1 MDRHELSIME
11 GAIKTIW
18 GSKFMVKSLSTKI
31 FIGLFSGL
39 ILGSIAQYLLTDIG
53 SFTGYLVEVAT
64 GVGTMFV
71 NMIMMLVVPLVFVS
85 IVCGVCELKDLKS
98 FGRLGGKTFGFYI
111 INTLV
116 AIFAALAV
124 ALILEP
130 GKGVDMSSSGGVA
143 ITATELPSL
152 MALIVDIV
160 PRNPVAAFMSGN
172 MLQVIF
178 MALLLGGVMKS
189 LGAHVA
195 GAVTGFQTANKIMM
209 KLISVVMSLA
219 PFGVFA
225 LMYKLGATLEAEVF
239 LSVIQ
244 YLVVILALL
253 LLWIFVV
260 YPAAVGLFTPISA
273 KTFREKTQEQIL
285 FSLSTASSNATIPVT
300 LRTLTDKLGVSRA
313 VAGFGVPL
321 GATMNM
327 GGVSIYITIAIFFVA
342 NAFGMP
348 ITQDQL
354 PSLLFSIFLLSVGAG
369 GVPGGGMVMIGVLIH
384 QMGLPIEA
392 FAIVAA
398 LDRLIDMVLTSCN
411 VVGDTAVLTIVDQ
424 TEKAH
429 DVEVANR

>member
-1 MDRHELSIME
+1 M
-11 GAIKTIW
+11 T
-18 GSKFMVKSLSTKI
+18 KSLSTRI

-39 ILGSIAQYLLTDIG
+39 ILGSIIQYFLADISLFSG
-53 SFTGYLVEVAT
+53 MTVEVAS

-71 NMIMMLVVPLVFVS
+71 NMIMMMVVPLVFVS
-85 IVCGVCELKDLKS
+85 IVCGVLELDDLKS

-116 AIFAALAV
+116 AIFAALVV
-124 ALILEP
+124 ALLLKP
-130 GKGVDMSSSGGVA
+130 GLGVDMSGGTGA
-143 ITATELPSL
+143 EITATELPNL
-152 MALIVDIV
+152 MQLIVNIV
-160 PRNPVAAFMSGN
+160 PNNPVSAFTSGN

-178 MALLLGGVMKS
+178 MALLVGGVLKS
-189 LGAHVA
+189 MGS
-195 GAVTGFQTANKIMM
+195 AVPLLTQGFQEGNKLMM
-209 KLISVVMSLA
+209 KLIGLVMQLA

-225 LMYKLGATLEAEVF
+225 LMLKLGATLEASLF
-239 LSVIQ
+239 MSVIE
-244 YLVVILALL
+244 YMVVIISLL

-260 YPAAVGLFTPISA
+260 YPVAVSLFSSVSA
-273 KTFREKTQEQIL
+273 KEFRAKTQEQIL

-300 LRTLTDKLGVSRA
+300 MRTLTEKLGVKRA

-342 NAFGMP
+342 NSFGAP
-348 ITQDQL
+348 IAMEQL

-392 FAIVAA
+392 FVIVAA

-411 VVGDTAVLTIVDQ
+411 VVGDAAVLTIVDA
-424 TEKAH
+424 TEKEHESEEA
-429 DVEVANR
+429 EARLAQTNQA

>member
-1 MDRHELSIME
+1 M
-11 GAIKTIW
+11 T
-18 GSKFMVKSLSTKI
+18 KSLSTRI

-39 ILGSIAQYLLTDIG
+39 ILGSIIQYFLADIG
-53 SFTGYLVEVAT
+53 FFSGTVVDIASGA
-64 GVGTMFV
+64 GTMFV

-85 IVCGVCELKDLKS
+85 IVCGVCELKDLNS

-124 ALILEP
+124 ALLLAP
-130 GKGVDMSSSGGVA
+130 GKGVDMSSSGGVD
-143 ITATELPSL
+143 IVATELPNL
-152 MALIVDIV
+152 VQLIVGIV
-160 PRNPVAAFMSGN
+160 PSNPVAAFTSGN

-178 MALLLGGVMKS
+178 MALLLGGVIKS
-189 LGAHVA
+189 LGETAKS
-195 GAVTGFQTANKIMM
+195 AVSGFQVANKIMM
-209 KLISVVMSLA
+209 KLISVVMQLA
-219 PFGVFA
+219 PIGVFA
-225 LMYKLGATLEAEVF
+225 LMLKLGATLEAAIF
-239 LSVIQ
+239 GSVLE
-244 YLVVILALL
+244 YLVVILSLL

-260 YPAAVGLFTPISA
+260 YPFAVSMFTPVSA
-273 KTFREKTQEQIL
+273 KEFRAKTREQIL

-300 LRTLTDKLGVSRA
+300 MRTLTEKLGVNRA

-342 NAFGMP
+342 NAFGAP
-348 ITQDQL
+348 IGMDQL
-354 PSLLFSIFLLSVGAG
+354 PALLFSIFLLSVGAG

-384 QMGLPIEA
+384 QMGLPVEA

-411 VVGDTAVLTIVDQ
+411 VVGDAAVLTIVDE
-424 TEKAH
+424 TEKRAEAKL
-429 DVEVANR
+429 VTASNSVTSS

>member
-1 MDRHELSIME
+1 
-11 GAIKTIW
+11 
-18 GSKFMVKSLSTKI
+18 MVKSLSTRI
-31 FIGLFSGL
+31 FMGLFVGL
-39 ILGSIAQYLLTDIG
+39 IFGTIVQYFLYDV
-53 SFTGYLVEVAT
+53 SFFSDNLVVFAS
-64 GVGTMFV
+64 GIGTMFV

-111 INTLV
+111 INTVV
-116 AIFAALAV
+116 AILAALAV
-124 ALILEP
+124 ALLLQP
-130 GKGVDMSSSGGVA
+130 GNGVDMSSGDDVA

-152 MALIVDIV
+152 MGLLVDIV
-160 PRNPVAAFMSGN
+160 PRNPIEAFSSGN

-178 MALLLGGVMKS
+178 MALLLGGVIKS
-189 LGAHVA
+189 LGEHVA
-195 GAVTGFQTANKIMM
+195 GAVRAFQTANIIMM
-209 KLISVVMSLA
+209 KLITTVMNLA

-225 LMYKLGATLEAEVF
+225 LMFKLGATLEAGVF
-239 LSVIQ
+239 MSVLE
-244 YLVVILALL
+244 YLLLILGLL

-260 YPAAVGLFTPISA
+260 YPLAVGMFTPISA
-273 KTFREKTQEQIL
+273 STFRAKTQEQVL

-300 LRTLTDKLGVSRA
+300 LRTLTDKLGVSRS

-342 NAFGMP
+342 NAFGTP
-348 ITQDQL
+348 ITTEQL

-424 TEKAH
+424 TEKQHELAS
-429 DVEVANR
+429 DKSA

>member
-1 MDRHELSIME
+1 MI
-11 GAIKTIW
+11 
-18 GSKFMVKSLSTKI
+18 KSLSTRI
-31 FIGLFSGL
+31 FIGLFAGL
-39 ILGSIAQYLLTDIG
+39 ILGTLVQYFLNDIG
-53 SFTGYLVEVAT
+53 FFSGNLVELAG

-85 IVCGVCELKDLKS
+85 IVCGVCELQDLKS

-111 INTLV
+111 VNTLV
-116 AIFAALAV
+116 AISTALLV
-124 ALILEP
+124 VLLLDP
-130 GKGVDMSSSGGVA
+130 GKGVDMSSTDGVA

-152 MALIVDIV
+152 MALLIDIV

-178 MALLLGGVMKS
+178 MALMLGGVIKS
-189 LGAHVA
+189 LGEHVA
-195 GAVTGFQTANKIMM
+195 GAVQGFQTANKIMM

-219 PFGVFA
+219 PYGVFA
-225 LMYKLGATLEAEVF
+225 LMFKLGATLDAAVF
-239 LSVIQ
+239 MSVLE
-244 YLVVILALL
+244 YVVIILALL

-260 YPAAVGLFTPISA
+260 YPLAVGFFTPISA
-273 KTFREKTQEQIL
+273 KSFREKTQEQVL

-300 LRTLTDKLGVSRA
+300 MRTLTEKLGVNRA

-327 GGVSIYITIAIFFVA
+327 GGVAIYITIAIFFVA

-348 ITQDQL
+348 ITSEQL

-398 LDRLIDMVLTSCN
+398 LDRIIDMVLTSCN

-429 DVEVANR
+429 RVELADSES

>member
-1 MDRHELSIME
+1 M
-11 GAIKTIW
+11 T
-18 GSKFMVKSLSTKI
+18 KSLSTRI

-39 ILGSIAQYLLTDIG
+39 ILGSIIQYFLADIG
-53 SFTGYLVEVAT
+53 FFSGTVVDIASGA
-64 GVGTMFV
+64 GTMFV

-85 IVCGVCELKDLKS
+85 IVCGVCELKDLNS

-124 ALILEP
+124 ALLLAP
-130 GKGVDMSSSGGVA
+130 GKGVDMSSSGGVD
-143 ITATELPSL
+143 IVATELPNL
-152 MALIVDIV
+152 VQLIVGIV
-160 PRNPVAAFMSGN
+160 PSNPVAAFTSGN

-178 MALLLGGVMKS
+178 MALLLGGVIKS
-189 LGAHVA
+189 LGETAKS
-195 GAVTGFQTANKIMM
+195 AVSGFQVANKIMM
-209 KLISVVMSLA
+209 KLISVVMQLA
-219 PFGVFA
+219 PIGVFA
-225 LMYKLGATLEAEVF
+225 LMLKLGATLEAAIF
-239 LSVIQ
+239 GSVLE
-244 YLVVILALL
+244 YLVVILSLL

-260 YPAAVGLFTPISA
+260 YPFAVSMFTPVSA
-273 KTFREKTQEQIL
+273 KEFRAKTREQIL

-300 LRTLTDKLGVSRA
+300 MRTLTEKLGVNRA

-342 NAFGMP
+342 NAFGAP
-348 ITQDQL
+348 IGMDQL
-354 PSLLFSIFLLSVGAG
+354 PALLFSIFLLSVGAG

-384 QMGLPIEA
+384 QMGLPVEA

-411 VVGDTAVLTIVDQ
+411 VVGDAAVLTIVDE
-424 TEKAH
+424 TEKRAEAKLATASNS
-429 DVEVANR
+429 VTSS

>member
-1 MDRHELSIME
+1 MI
-11 GAIKTIW
+11 
-18 GSKFMVKSLSTKI
+18 KSLSTRI
-31 FIGLFSGL
+31 FIGLFAGL
-39 ILGSIAQYLLTDIG
+39 ILGTLVQYFLNDIG
-53 SFTGYLVEVAT
+53 FFSGNLVELAG

-85 IVCGVCELKDLKS
+85 IVCGVCELQDLKS

-111 INTLV
+111 VNTLV
-116 AIFAALAV
+116 AISTALLV
-124 ALILEP
+124 VLVLDP
-130 GKGVDMSSSGGVA
+130 GKGVDMSSTDGVA

-152 MALIVDIV
+152 MALLIDIV

-178 MALLLGGVMKS
+178 MALMLGGVIKS
-189 LGAHVA
+189 LGEHVA
-195 GAVTGFQTANKIMM
+195 GAVQGFQTANKIMM

-219 PFGVFA
+219 PYGVFA
-225 LMYKLGATLEAEVF
+225 LMFKLGATLDAAVF
-239 LSVIQ
+239 ISVLE
-244 YLVVILALL
+244 YVVIILALL

-260 YPAAVGLFTPISA
+260 YPLAVGMFTPISA
-273 KTFREKTQEQIL
+273 KRFREKTQEQVL

-300 LRTLTDKLGVSRA
+300 MRTLTEKLGVNRA

-327 GGVSIYITIAIFFVA
+327 GGVAIYITIAIFFVA

-348 ITQDQL
+348 ITSEQL

-398 LDRLIDMVLTSCN
+398 LDRIIDMVLTSCN

-429 DVEVANR
+429 QVELLDSES

>member
-1 MDRHELSIME
+1 MM
-11 GAIKTIW
+11 
-18 GSKFMVKSLSTKI
+18 KSLSTRI
-31 FIGLFSGL
+31 FIGLFTGL
-39 ILGSIAQYLLTDIG
+39 ILGTLVQYFLNDIG
-53 SFTGYLVEVAT
+53 FFSGNLVELAS

-85 IVCGVCELKDLKS
+85 IVCGVCELQDLKS

-111 INTLV
+111 VNTVV
-116 AIFAALAV
+116 AISTALLV
-124 ALILEP
+124 VLLLDP
-130 GKGVDMSSSGGVA
+130 GKGVDMSSADGVA

-152 MALIVDIV
+152 IALLIDIV

-178 MALLLGGVMKS
+178 MALMLGGVMKS
-189 LGAHVA
+189 LGEHVA
-195 GAVTGFQTANKIMM
+195 GAVQGFQTANKIMM

-225 LMYKLGATLEAEVF
+225 LMFKLGATLDAAVF
-239 LSVIQ
+239 MSVLE
-244 YLVVILALL
+244 YLVIILALL

-260 YPAAVGLFTPISA
+260 YPLSVGMFTPISA
-273 KTFREKTQEQIL
+273 KTFRAKTQEQVL

-300 LRTLTDKLGVSRA
+300 MRTLTEKLGVNRA

-327 GGVSIYITIAIFFVA
+327 GGVAIYITIAIFFVA

-348 ITQDQL
+348 ITSEQL

-398 LDRLIDMVLTSCN
+398 LDRIINMVLTSCN

-424 TEKAH
+424 TEKA
-429 DVEVANR
+429 VK

>member
-1 MDRHELSIME
+1 MI
-11 GAIKTIW
+11 
-18 GSKFMVKSLSTKI
+18 KSLSTKI
-31 FIGLFSGL
+31 FIGLFAGL
-39 ILGSIAQYLLTDIG
+39 VLGSIVQYFLADIG
-53 SFTGYLVEVAT
+53 FFSGTLVEVAS
-64 GVGTMFV
+64 GLGTMFV

-85 IVCGVCELKDLKS
+85 IVCGVCELRDLKS
-98 FGRLGGKTFGFYI
+98 FGRLGTKTFGFYI

-116 AIFAALAV
+116 AILAALAV

-130 GKGVDMSSSGGVA
+130 GKGVDMSSGGDLA

-152 MALIVDIV
+152 MALLVDIV
-160 PRNPVAAFMSGN
+160 PRNPIAAFMSGN

-225 LMYKLGATLEAEVF
+225 LMFKLGATLEADVF
-239 LSVIQ
+239 ISVIQ
-244 YLVVILALL
+244 YVVVILALL
-253 LLWIFVV
+253 LTWIFVV
-260 YPAAVGLFTPISA
+260 YPIAVGIFTPVSA

-300 LRTLTDKLGVSRA
+300 MRTLTEKLGVNHA

-348 ITQDQL
+348 ITTEQL

-429 DVEVANR
+429 EMEVAKG

>member
-1 MDRHELSIME
+1 M
-11 GAIKTIW
+11 T
-18 GSKFMVKSLSTKI
+18 KSLSTRI

-39 ILGSIAQYLLTDIG
+39 IFGFIIQYLLGDIG
-53 SFTGYLVEVAT
+53 FFSGTIVELSS

-85 IVCGVCELKDLKS
+85 IVCGILELKDLKS

-124 ALILEP
+124 ALLLQP
-130 GKGVDMSSSGGVA
+130 GRGVDMTGGTGLQ
-143 ITATELPSL
+143 ITATELPNL
-152 MALIVDIV
+152 IQLIVNIV
-160 PRNPVAAFMSGN
+160 PSNPVAAFTSGN

-178 MALLLGGVMKS
+178 MALLVGGVIKS
-189 LGAHVA
+189 LGKGVPLL
-195 GAVTGFQTANKIMM
+195 TQGFIEGNKLMM
-209 KLISVVMSLA
+209 KLITVVMQLA
-219 PFGVFA
+219 PIGVFA
-225 LMYKLGATLEAEVF
+225 LMLKLGATLEAALFVSVLEYVF
-239 LSVIQ
+239 
-244 YLVVILALL
+244 VILGLL
-253 LLWIFVV
+253 LAWIFIV
-260 YPAAVGLFTPISA
+260 YPIAVGAFTPVSATEFRA
-273 KTFREKTQEQIL
+273 KTREQIL

-300 LRTLTDKLGVSRA
+300 MRTLTEKLGVKRA

-342 NAFGMP
+342 NAFGAP
-348 ITQDQL
+348 IAMDQL
-354 PSLLFSIFLLSVGAG
+354 PALLFSIFLLSVGAG

-384 QMGLPIEA
+384 QMGLPVEA

-411 VVGDTAVLTIVDQ
+411 VVGDTAVLTIVDA
-424 TEKAH
+424 TEKDH
-429 DVEVANR
+429 DELIPEGVAAKA

>member
-1 MDRHELSIME
+1 MLGTLVQYFLND
-11 GAIKTIW
+11 
-18 GSKFMVKSLSTKI
+18 
-31 FIGLFSGL
+31 IGFFSGN
-39 ILGSIAQYLLTDIG
+39 
-53 SFTGYLVEVAT
+53 LVELAG

-85 IVCGVCELKDLKS
+85 IVCGVCELQDLKS

-116 AIFAALAV
+116 AISTALLV
-124 ALILEP
+124 VLLLDP
-130 GKGVDMSSSGGVA
+130 GKGVDMSSTDGVA

-152 MALIVDIV
+152 MALLIDIV

-178 MALLLGGVMKS
+178 MALMLGGVIKS
-189 LGAHVA
+189 LGEHVA
-195 GAVTGFQTANKIMM
+195 GAVQGFQTANKIMM

-219 PFGVFA
+219 PYGVFA
-225 LMYKLGATLEAEVF
+225 LMFKLGATLDAAVF
-239 LSVIQ
+239 MSVLE
-244 YLVVILALL
+244 YVVIILALL

-260 YPAAVGLFTPISA
+260 YPLAVGFFTPISA
-273 KTFREKTQEQIL
+273 KSFREKTQEQVL

-300 LRTLTDKLGVSRA
+300 MRTLTEKLGVNRA

-327 GGVSIYITIAIFFVA
+327 GGVAIYITIAIFFVA

-348 ITQDQL
+348 ITSEQL

-398 LDRLIDMVLTSCN
+398 LDRIIDMVLTSCN

-429 DVEVANR
+429 QVELADSES

>member
-1 MDRHELSIME
+1 MI
-11 GAIKTIW
+11 
-18 GSKFMVKSLSTKI
+18 KSLSTRI
-31 FIGLFSGL
+31 FIGLFAGL
-39 ILGSIAQYLLTDIG
+39 ILGTLVQYFLNDIG
-53 SFTGYLVEVAT
+53 FFSGNLVELAG

-85 IVCGVCELKDLKS
+85 IVCGVCELQDLKS

-111 INTLV
+111 VNTVIAISTALLV
-116 AIFAALAV
+116 VL
-124 ALILEP
+124 LLDP
-130 GKGVDMSSSGGVA
+130 GKGVDMSNTDGVA

-152 MALIVDIV
+152 MALLIDIV

-178 MALLLGGVMKS
+178 MALMLGGVIKS
-189 LGAHVA
+189 LGEHVA
-195 GAVTGFQTANKIMM
+195 GAVQGFQTANKIMM

-219 PFGVFA
+219 PYGVFA
-225 LMYKLGATLEAEVF
+225 LMFKLGATLDAAVF
-239 LSVIQ
+239 ISVLE
-244 YLVVILALL
+244 YVVIILALL

-260 YPAAVGLFTPISA
+260 YPLAVGMFTPISA
-273 KTFREKTQEQIL
+273 KRFREKTQEQVL

-300 LRTLTDKLGVSRA
+300 MRTLTEKLGVNRA

-327 GGVSIYITIAIFFVA
+327 GGVAIYITIAIFFVA

-348 ITQDQL
+348 ITSEQL

-398 LDRLIDMVLTSCN
+398 LDRIIDMVLTSCN

-429 DVEVANR
+429 QVELVDSES

>member
-1 MDRHELSIME
+1 MM
-11 GAIKTIW
+11 
-18 GSKFMVKSLSTKI
+18 KSLSTRI
-31 FIGLFSGL
+31 FIGLFAGL
-39 ILGSIAQYLLTDIG
+39 IFGTIVQYFLNDIG
-53 SFTGYLVEVAT
+53 FFSGNLVELAG

-85 IVCGVCELKDLKS
+85 IVCGVCELQDLKS

-111 INTLV
+111 INTVV
-116 AIFAALAV
+116 AIATALLV
-124 ALILEP
+124 VLLLEP
-130 GKGVDMSSSGGVA
+130 GKGVDMSSTDGVA

-152 MALIVDIV
+152 MALVIDIV
-160 PRNPVAAFMSGN
+160 PRNPVTAFMSGN

-178 MALLLGGVMKS
+178 MALLLGGVIKS
-189 LGAHVA
+189 LGEHVA
-195 GAVTGFQTANKIMM
+195 GTVQGFQTANRIMM

-219 PFGVFA
+219 PYGVFA
-225 LMYKLGATLEAEVF
+225 LMFKLGATLDAGVF
-239 LSVIQ
+239 MSVVE
-244 YLVVILALL
+244 YMVLILALL

-260 YPAAVGLFTPISA
+260 YPMAVGIFTPISA
-273 KTFREKTQEQIL
+273 KTFREKTQEQVL

-300 LRTLTDKLGVSRA
+300 MRTLTDKLGVSRA

-327 GGVSIYITIAIFFVA
+327 GGVAIYITIAIFFVA

-348 ITQDQL
+348 ITTEQL
-354 PSLLFSIFLLSVGAG
+354 PSLLFSVFLLSVGAG

-398 LDRLIDMVLTSCN
+398 LDRIIDMVLTSCN

-424 TEKAH
+424 TEKVH
-429 DVEVANR
+429 QVESAKS